1 MAELN
6 INKLSIA
13 HQKDKIIKIFD
24 NPDECV
30 KFAEKFEKEFSIKLS
45 CDPLY
50 AFLIQSRGRAELHGN
65 ASMYREMRY

>member
-1 MAELN
+1 MEIN

-24 NPDECV
+24 DKEECI
-30 KFAEKFEKEFSIKLS
+30 KFAEKFEKKYGINLH

-50 AFLIQSRGRAELHGN
+50 AFLITIGTKEYWKG
-65 ASMYREMRY
+65 MKDKDE